1 MDKPRTSKVPRMRII
16 KFSRTAVLATCAL
29 CFLTGIALFGYTYRF
44 GVVLPTTCVMTSKV
58 APLPS
63 LNPDRANRLMSVHAC
78 VSRVNQDTGLLT
90 VLISNDG
97 SQAIAIEDMRCLT
110 ETRVTGILRP
120 PYQIGAPNSLCVVTP
135 VRPYERVLVT
145 VPILLHPAYKPE
157 AIVRDLISREG
168 FELRFVR
175 R

>member
-1 MDKPRTSKVPRMRII
+1 MDKPRTGEVPRMRIV
-16 KFSRTAVLATCAL
+16 KFRCAAVVAACGL
-29 CFLTGIALFGYTYRF
+29 CVLMGIALFGYVYRF
-44 GVVLPTTCVMTSKV
+44 GVVLPTDCELTGKV
-58 APLPS
+58 TPLPS
-63 LNPDRANRLMSVHAC
+63 SNHDRANRLMSVHAC

-110 ETRVTGILRP
+110 ETRVTGVLRP

-135 VRPYERVLVT
+135 VRPYERALVT

-157 AIVRDLISREG
+157 ATVRDLISREG

-175 R
+175 